1 VSVPSS
7 PWSLESEFPNSERF
21 GGWQVN
27 TAGET
32 ALSQFS
38 RTVWLDEWLR
48 VLGEPNR
55 SDRFEIS
62 FGDAAAFVIDFS
74 EKEIQILPSA
84 SGSPE
89 RVRQLLG
96 DQILPRILAHGG
108 NLVLHAAAVANEKG
122 AILLIGTSGS
132 GKSSLAASFHNRGS
146 RLLGDDAI
154 VVSTSGGAMAAHA
167 VYRSLRLFPDSISA
181 LIEGRAELTPVASH
195 TTKRNVVY
203 LDDSRTEEPLP
214 VRAAFLL
221 EAARGE
227 SAMIER
233 MASSEACMAFVEHS
247 FWMDP
252 TDLTRTKE
260 RMAQAS
266 ALAADVP
273 TFRLA
278 YPREYSVLPVVH
290 DAIVGA
296 LD

>member
-1 VSVPSS
+1 
-7 PWSLESEFPNSERF
+7 
-21 GGWQVN
+21 
-27 TAGET
+27 
-32 ALSQFS
+32 
-38 RTVWLDEWLR
+38 VWLDEWLR
-48 VLGEPNR
+48 VLGEP
-55 SDRFEIS
+55 DRPDRYEVS

-74 EKEIQILPSA
+74 RKEIQILPSG
-84 SGSPE
+84 SGSADP
-89 RVRQLLG
+89 VRQLLG

-108 NLVLHAAAVANEKG
+108 DLVLHAAAVASEKG

-132 GKSSLAASFHNRGS
+132 GKSSLAASLHNRGS
-146 RLLGDDAI
+146 RLLGDDAV

-181 LIEGRAELTPVASH
+181 LVEKRAELTPVASH

-203 LDDSRTEEPLP
+203 LDDSRAEEPLP

-227 SAMIER
+227 SAMIEP
-233 MASSEACMAFVEHS
+233 MAASDACMAFVEHS

-252 TDLTRTKE
+252 TDLTRTKG

-266 ALAADVP
+266 ALAAGVP
-273 TFRLA
+273 AFRLA
-278 YPREYSVLPVVH
+278 YPREYSALPVVH

-296 LD
+296 LG